1 MESREMEI
9 GRVKQISNMS
19 EEDIA
24 RLLDHVQ
31 EKKGMSLNNDGVRIQ
46 NLKGKKLEEYLKSTL
61 SILKDK

>member
-24 RLLDHVQ
+24 RLLDHV
-31 EKKGMSLNNDGVRIQ
+31 
-46 NLKGKKLEEYLKSTL
+46 
-61 SILKDK
+61 